1 MAPPKRS
8 FLRPFS
14 LRRPSNGFFPLENPK
29 EHRACRGVK
38 QGNGWGKRWFLPLCQ
53 TQKGGCS
60 WSVRLSASGC
70 RPGRISAATKHGR
83 RPHVHPSLGLIWSIF
98 ASAPSKRMRT
108 RLAPLPVFSHVPV
121 PPSVGGKYLLLTFL
135 LFIHKRNIEY
145 CYKGFKTH
153 YWDFIYNRFKNL
165 PFPRKNRFH
174 AEARRTRRRSLS
186 PRSPRLRVRK
196 SLSSPSAIF

>member
-14 LRRPSNGFFPLENPK
+14 LRRPSNDFFPLENPK

-38 QGNGWGKRWFLPLCQ
+38 LNGWGKRWFLPLCQ

-70 RPGRISAATKHGR
+70 RPGRISAAIKHR
-83 RPHVHPSLGLIWSIF
+83 RHSHVHPSLGLIWSIF

-121 PPSVGGKYLLLTFL
+121 PPSGGGKYLLLTFL

-145 CYKGFKTH
+145 CYRGFKTH
-153 YWDFIYNRFKNL
+153 CWDFIYNRFKNL

-174 AEARRTRRRSLS
+174 AEARR
-186 PRSPRLRVRK
+186 K